1 MKDLIKTENQDVI
14 RISSREVAEM
24 MGVKEHAK
32 LIRKIEGISTV
43 LIEAKIGVVDLWVE
57 SSYIDKKGESRKEYL
72 VSKKGCE
79 FLAHKS
85 TGEKWN

>member
-24 MGVKEHAK
+24 MNIKRHGD
-32 LIRKIEGISTV
+32 LISKIEGIN
-43 LIEAKIGVVDLWVE
+43 KILTYGKIRSLDYWVE

-85 TGEKWN
+85 TGEK